1 MQLNVLPTI
10 MPSRQWPSC
19 CCGNILGCHC
29 VVCCCRVSF
38 NQHVISGRK
47 NEAGYGTQ
55 DEKCPSF
62 K

>member
-10 MPSRQWPSC
+10 MPSRQQLSC
-19 CCGNILGCHC
+19 CCGNILGCHS
-29 VVCCCRVSF
+29 VVWVSF
-38 NQHVISGRK
+38 NQYVICGRK

-55 DEKCPSF
+55 DDKCPSF